1 MSIKF
6 LLKIF
11 EREVEDLIL
20 WDNKNYI
27 ALKNEHKSLLI
38 LFFVFYLTTN
48 WAQKTKLPKPLK
60 TYEFEGIK
68 VKSFDF
74 DRLEPYLNQKN
85 DTLYVINFWATWCV
99 PCIEELPHFEKL
111 NQKYKKGKFKMILV
125 SLDFPKMVESRLI
138 PFIQKK
144 KLQAEVVLLN
154 DPDAN
159 RWIEKIAK
167 EWTGAIPATIF
178 YKKDKRAFYEKSF
191 TEEELESEIKLYT
204 N

>member
-1 MSIKF
+1 MISMIKKATTTLF
-6 LLKIF
+6 LIGF
-11 EREVEDLIL
+11 MMNCFSQSNIL
-20 WDNKNYI
+20 
-27 ALKNEHKSLLI
+27 S
-38 LFFVFYLTTN
+38 
-48 WAQKTKLPKPLK
+48 KPLK
-60 TYEFEGIK
+60 VYEKDGIMI
-68 VKSFDF
+68 KSFDF

-111 NQKYKKGKFKMILV
+111 NQKYKNGKFKMILV
-125 SLDFPKMVESRLI
+125 SLDFPKMVENRLI

-178 YKKDKRAFYEKSF
+178 YKNDKRAFYEKSF